1 MKQLTCEM
9 CGSTDLIK
17 QDGVFVCQTCGC
29 KYSIEEA
36 RKMMVEGTV
45 EVAGTVKVDN
55 SGLIDSYLQ
64 MAENALDASN
74 NAEAENYANKI
85 IEIDPRAWRAW
96 FIKGKAAG
104 WQTTGRNNRYPESI
118 VNWINAY
125 QFAPEAEKTGL
136 AADIQSEA
144 MNISTAILQMECNS
158 FVNYRSEDNANE
170 VKNALSMIEHQLGD
184 LKTKTGIDVYSDA
197 FKTILARSVNTGAV
211 NASNAADKEFG
222 TERKYQDKFHWN
234 QFTGAQDRCL
244 SLLDKA
250 YSLTN
255 DDDLCFTICKNYI
268 AIAEQVRDSCS
279 YMFQASAYSDGTYI
293 PDYSFTG
300 KAKESRTKTI
310 DRWKTKK
317 DFHDPDKRQK
327 DYQITTKNCDASI
340 GSIEEAF
347 AFRQYWKQHTAEK
360 SSLEREKAS
369 LSDQIEELK
378 KSKAANPLYESKKNV
393 EARISS
399 FRTELGSLGF
409 FKGKEKKAIQ
419 EKIDAAQAELK
430 NLSEN
435 INASEAQYDAQIA
448 PLSARISEIDVE
460 LKKSRGRVPVAHG
473 NKPNIFVE
481 GSNELKMSPVE
492 LLQFIKEKIPAPFGL
507 KTGTEEDIINFS
519 KATFELG
526 KALDGLFFTLLGGGK
541 QNKSLESDEWKDDPN
556 KAKVYRINIFNGDK
570 QTKTSI
576 FCDAKS
582 TKAAI
587 EETIRFQLDSNFTSS
602 DATDFVKI
610 VSMLIFDLLPSTDM
624 SGLQNILAAGVYG
637 ITDTKG
643 VTSDGLKIEFKRSNT
658 VTIKLSLE

>member
-9 CGSTDLIK
+9 CGSTDLVK

-125 QFAPEAEKTGL
+125 QFAPEAEKEKL
-136 AADIQSEA
+136 AEEISGEA
-144 MNISTAILQMECNS
+144 MNISMAILQMECNS
-158 FVNYRSEDNANE
+158 FTDYRSDDNAND
-170 VKNALSMIEHQLGD
+170 VKNALSMIEQQLGD
-184 LKTKTGIDVYSDA
+184 LKTKTGIDVYTDA
-197 FKTILARSVNTGAV
+197 FKTILARSVNSGAV

-222 TERKYQDKFHWN
+222 TERMHQDKFNWN
-234 QFTGAQDRCL
+234 QFTAAQDRCL

-250 YSLTN
+250 YDLTT

-279 YMFQASAYSDGTYI
+279 YKFQASAYSGGTYI
-293 PDYSFTG
+293 QDYSFTD

-310 DRWKTKK
+310 NNWKTKK

-327 DYQITTKNCDASI
+327 DFQATVSSCEASI
-340 GSIEEAF
+340 GGTEEAF
-347 AFRQYWKQHTAEK
+347 AFQQYWEQHAGEK
-360 SSLEREKAS
+360 SSLESEKES
-369 LSDQIEELK
+369 LTAQIEEIK
-378 KSKAANPLYESKKNV
+378 KSKAANPLYESKKAV

-399 FRTELGSLGF
+399 MRTELGSLGL
-409 FKGKEKKAIQ
+409 FKGKEKKALQ
-419 EKIDAAQAELK
+419 EKIDTAQSELK
-430 NLSEN
+430 NLERN
-435 INASEAQYDAQIA
+435 IQDSEAQYDAQIA
-448 PLSARISEIDVE
+448 PLQTRIKEIDTE
-460 LKKSRGRVPVAHG
+460 LTKGRGRVPVAHG
-473 NKPNIFVE
+473 AKPTIFVE
-481 GSNELKMSPVE
+481 GKKELEMSPVE
-492 LLQFIKEKIPAPFGL
+492 LLQFLKTKLPKPFGL

-519 KATFELG
+519 KAQYDLV
-526 KALDGLFFTLLGGGK
+526 KALAGLAAILGGGK

-556 KAKVYRINIFNGDK
+556 KAKTYRINVFNGDK
-570 QTKTSI
+570 QTKTSV

-587 EETIRFQLDSNFTSS
+587 EETIRFQLDSGFTSS

-610 VSMLIFDLLPSTDM
+610 VSMFVFDLLPSTDM
-624 SGLQNILAAGVYG
+624 AGLQKILAAGIYG
-637 ITDTKG
+637 ITDSHG
-643 VTSDGLKIEFKRSNT
+643 VSSDGLKIEYKRNNT
-658 VTIKLSLE
+658 VTFTLSLE

>member
-9 CGSTDLIK
+9 CGSTDLVK
-17 QDGVFVCQTCGC
+17 QDGVFVCQVCGC

-55 SGLIDSYLQ
+55 TGLIDSYLQ

-74 NAEAENYANKI
+74 HSEAENYANKI
-85 IEIDPRAWRAW
+85 IEINPRAWRAW

-125 QFAPEAEKTGL
+125 QFAPEEEKESL
-136 AADIQSEA
+136 ADEIHSEA
-144 MNISTAILQMECNS
+144 MSISMAILQMECNS
-158 FVNYRSEDNANE
+158 FVDYRSDDNAND
-170 VKNALSMIEHQLGD
+170 VKNALSMIEQQLGD
-184 LKTKTGIDVYSDA
+184 LKTKTGIDVYTDA
-197 FKTILARSVNTGAV
+197 FKTILARTVNTGAV

-222 TERKYQDKFHWN
+222 TERMHQDKFNWN

-250 YSLTN
+250 YSLAN

-279 YMFQASAYSDGTYI
+279 YKFQASAYSDGTYI
-293 PDYSFTG
+293 QDYSFTD

-310 DRWKTKK
+310 DNWKTKR

-327 DYQITTKNCDASI
+327 DFQATTKSCEASI

-347 AFRQYWKQHTAEK
+347 AFQQYWEQHAGEK
-360 SSLEREKAS
+360 TSLEGEKAS
-369 LSDQIEELK
+369 LSAQIEELK
-378 KSKAANPLYESKKNV
+378 KSKAANPLYESKKSV
-393 EARISS
+393 EAKIASM
-399 FRTELGSLGF
+399 RTELGSLGL
-409 FKGKEKKAIQ
+409 FKGKEKKALQ
-419 EKIDAAQAELK
+419 EKIDAAQVELK
-430 NLSEN
+430 NLTEN
-435 INASEAQYDAQIA
+435 IKASEAQYDAQIA
-448 PLSARISEIDVE
+448 PLQARIKEIDTE
-460 LKKSRGRVPVAHG
+460 LSKSRGRIPVAHG
-473 NKPNIFVE
+473 NRPNIFVE
-481 GSNELKMSPVE
+481 GNKELEMSPVE
-492 LLQFIKEKIPAPFGL
+492 LLHFLIEKLPKPFGL

-526 KALDGLFFTLLGGGK
+526 KALAGLAALLGGGK

-556 KAKVYRINIFNGDK
+556 KAKTYRINVFNGDK
-570 QTKTSI
+570 QTKTSL

-587 EETIRFQLDSNFTSS
+587 EETIRFQLDSGFTSS

-624 SGLQNILAAGVYG
+624 SGLQSILAAGVYG

-643 VTSDGLKIEFKRSNT
+643 VTSDGLKIEFKRSNSVT
-658 VTIKLSLE
+658 VKLSLE

>member
-1 MKQLTCEM
+1 MKRLTCEM
-9 CGSTDLIK
+9 CGSTNIIK
-17 QDGVFVCQTCGC
+17 QDGLYVCQDCGT
-29 KYSIEEA
+29 KYTVEEA
-36 RKMMVEGTV
+36 KKMMVEGTV

-55 SGLIDSYLQ
+55 SGSIDSYLQ

-104 WQTTGRNNRYPESI
+104 WQTTRINNRYPESI

-144 MNISTAILQMECNS
+144 MNISMAILQMECNS
-158 FVNYRSEDNANE
+158 FVNYRSEDNANDI
-170 VKNALSMIEHQLGD
+170 KNALSMMEQKLGD
-184 LKTKTGIDVYSDA
+184 LKTKTGIDVYTDA
-197 FKTILARSVNTGAV
+197 LKTILERSVNTGVV

-222 TERKYQDKFHWN
+222 TERRDQDKFNWD
-234 QFTGAQDRCL
+234 QYTDAQDRCL

-279 YMFQASAYSDGTYI
+279 YKFQVGVYTGGTYYI
-293 PDYSFTG
+293 RDYSFTD

-310 DRWKTKK
+310 DGWKTKK

-327 DYQITTKNCDASI
+327 DYQTIMKNCDASI

-347 AFRQYWKQHTAEK
+347 AFQQYWEQHSSEK
-360 SSLEREKAS
+360 SSLEGEKAS
-369 LSDQIEELK
+369 LANQIEELK
-378 KSKAANPLYESKKNV
+378 KSKAANPLYESKKSV
-393 EARISS
+393 ESRISS
-399 FRTELGSLGF
+399 LKTELGSLGL
-409 FKGKEKKAIQ
+409 FKGKERKAVH
-419 EKIDAAQAELK
+419 EKIDAAKAELK
-430 NLSEN
+430 NLTEN
-435 INASEAQYDAQIA
+435 IKASEDQYDAQIA
-448 PLSARISEIDVE
+448 PLQARISEIDAE
-460 LKKSRGRVPVAHG
+460 LKKSRGCVPLAHR

-481 GSNELKMSPVE
+481 GNNELQMSPVE
-492 LLQFIKEKIPAPFGL
+492 LLQYVKEKLPTPFGL

-519 KATFELG
+519 KAAYELG
-526 KALDGLFFTLLGGGK
+526 KALAGLATLLGD
-541 QNKSLESDEWKDDPN
+541 KSHELDEWKDDPN
-556 KAKVYRINIFNGDK
+556 REKTYRINVFNGDK

-587 EETIRFQLDSNFTSS
+587 EEAIWFQLDSGFTSS

-624 SGLQNILAAGVYG
+624 SGLQSILAAGVYG
-637 ITDTKG
+637 IMDTKC